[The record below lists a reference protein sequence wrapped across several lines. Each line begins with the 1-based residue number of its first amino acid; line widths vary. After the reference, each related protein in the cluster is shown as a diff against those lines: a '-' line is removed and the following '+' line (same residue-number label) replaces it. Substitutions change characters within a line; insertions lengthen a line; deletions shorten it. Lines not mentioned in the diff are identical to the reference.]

1 MTSGPH
7 QYCKTCGCEI
17 SSKVCLGYVD
27 NDDACHLRVK
37 CHYGDNVMSILHGE
51 LPRVHINDHLVL
63 STN

>member
-17 SSKVCLGYVD
+17 SSKVCLGCVC

-37 CHYGDNVMSILHGE
+37 CYYGDNVMSILHGE
-51 LPRVHINDHLVL
+51 LPRVHIY
-63 STN
+63 